1 MSDLSDFKNKNT
13 KFTGTTGQRISTGST
28 GQRVNET
35 ARLRF
40 NTTSSLM
47 EYYTGTEWKSVDAP
61 PTITTFNVD
70 GGSQTTSTFVDRTLS
85 GNATFVIIGSLFS
98 AGATVSFIG
107 TSATITASSV
117 TVNSGNQLT
126 ALIAH
131 SSFLGAQEP
140 YSIRVTN
147 LSGLFAT
154 LESCLSV
161 DAQPVFNTASG
172 TLGTIADSARSSYTI
187 SSAAATDPDGDT
199 ITYSITSGALPTGLS
214 ISSSTGAITGTASA
228 VGSNTTSTFTVSAAT
243 TTQTAT
249 RSFSI
254 TVNAPI
260 ITTFT
265 STGAF
270 TFSVPAGVTSVRLM
284 AIGGGGGGGNTIGG
298 GGGAG
303 GMLEASAFPV
313 TPGGSVSG
321 NVGTGGP
328 GATNRSTKGTS
339 GGNTT
344 FGPATAVGGGGA
356 GSWDNNDGIPGGSGG
371 GGARNSGGGSST
383 QSPSGGATGFG
394 HSGGTGNHPG
404 PVAYPGGGG
413 GAGSAGV
420 GGSSAQGGSSR
431 ANDIT
436 GSSVAYAGGGGGGTH
451 NVPGGAGGGG
461 GAGNGTSDGNTG
473 GNGTANR
480 GSGAGGGG
488 HPNDGNG
495 GQGGS
500 GIVVVRI

>member
-1 MSDLSDFKNKNT
+1 MADLNDFKNKNT
-13 KFTGTTGQRISTGST
+13 KFTGTSGQRISTGST
-28 GQRVNET
+28 AERVDEA

-40 NTTSSLM
+40 NSNSNLM

-61 PTITTFNVD
+61 PTIVSFNVD
-70 GGSQTTSTFVDRTLS
+70 GGSQTTSTFVDNTAS
-85 GNATFVIIGSLFS
+85 GDATFVILGSLFS
-98 AGATVSFIG
+98 SGAVVTFIG
-107 TSATITASSV
+107 QTENITASTV
-117 TVNSGNQLT
+117 TVNTSNELT
-126 ALIAH
+126 ALIPH

-140 YSIRVTN
+140 YGIRVTN
-147 LSGLFAT
+147 VSGLSAT

-161 DAQPVFNTASG
+161 DAQPVFDTASG
-172 TLGTIADSARSSYTI
+172 TLGTISDSSRSSYTLA
-187 SSAAATDPDGDT
+187 SAAATDPDGDT
-199 ITYSITSGALPTGLS
+199 ITYSITSGSLPPGLS

-243 TTQTAT
+243 SFQTAT

-260 ITTFT
+260 ITSFT

-270 TFSVPAGVTSVRLM
+270 TFSVPAGVTSLRLL

-303 GMLEASAFPV
+303 GMLEAASFPV

-328 GATNRSTKGTS
+328 GATSRGVRGTS

-344 FGPATAVGGGGA
+344 FGPATALGGGGA
-356 GSWDNNDGIPGGSGG
+356 GSWDNNAGIPGGSGG
-371 GGARNSGGGSST
+371 GGARNDSGGSTT

-404 PVAYPGGGG
+404 PFAYPGGGG
-413 GAGSAGV
+413 GASSAGV
-420 GGSSAQGGSSR
+420 GGNSSQGGSSR
-431 ANDIT
+431 TNDIT
-436 GSSVAYAGGGGGGTH
+436 GSPVAYAGGGGGGTH
-451 NVPGGAGGGG
+451 NVPGGSGGGG
-461 GAGNGTSDGNTG
+461 GAGNGTSNGTTG
-473 GNGTANR
+473 GNGEANR